1 VKLWLSRTGDVPLR
15 EQLRAQII
23 LAIVSRDLEVGER
36 LPSTAE
42 VSRRFGIHGN
52 TVGAVY
58 RELASSDWIEWRRGS
73 GFYVR
78 PRLVDPTLE
87 PGLDLDRRIAQFFD
101 DARSRGHSF
110 AAIQS
115 RINRWL
121 SLQPP
126 DRVLVIEPDPDLRE
140 ILIHE
145 IEQAIQ
151 MPVAGVG
158 LDECV
163 ETQHYVGAR
172 CVSLYDHA
180 EMVRNA
186 LPASVQCVFL
196 HYRSVSGMLSSET
209 RPGPEM
215 LFVVVS
221 RWPGFLDWARTV
233 LSAVGI
239 EDDVVDLRDARE
251 DGWERGLGPGT
262 LVVTDSLMERGLPKG
277 CRYRVYHMIADSSL
291 DELRAVLPPG

>member
-1 VKLWLSRTGDVPLR
+1 MKLWLSKSSEVSVS

-23 LAIVSRDLEVGER
+23 MAIVCGDVADGER

-42 VSRRFGIHGN
+42 VGRRFDIHSN

-58 RELASSDWIEWRRGS
+58 RGLASKGWVEWRRGS

-78 PRLVDPTLE
+78 PLVAELALE
-87 PGLDLDRRIAQFFD
+87 PDVDLDRLIAAFFSN
-101 DARSRGHSF
+101 ACNRGHSF
-110 AAIQS
+110 GEIQS

-140 ILIHE
+140 ILINE
-145 IEQAIQ
+145 IQ
-151 MPVAGVG
+151 MAVRMPVIGVG
-158 LDECV
+158 IEECA
-163 ETQHYVGAR
+163 ETRQHAGAQ

-180 EMVRNA
+180 DPVRDA
-186 LPASVQCVFL
+186 LPQAIPCHFL
-196 HYRSVSGMLSSET
+196 HYRSVSGLLSGET
-209 RPGPEM
+209 RPPPAM
-215 LFVVVS
+215 LLTVVS

-239 EDDVVDLRDARE
+239 DDEVVDLRDARE
-251 DGWERGLGPGT
+251 DGWERGMGPGT
-262 LVVTDSLMERGLPKG
+262 LVVTDSLMEKRLPTG
-277 CRYRVYHMIADSSL
+277 CLVRVYQVIADHSL
-291 DELRAVLPPG
+291 EELRAELPTL